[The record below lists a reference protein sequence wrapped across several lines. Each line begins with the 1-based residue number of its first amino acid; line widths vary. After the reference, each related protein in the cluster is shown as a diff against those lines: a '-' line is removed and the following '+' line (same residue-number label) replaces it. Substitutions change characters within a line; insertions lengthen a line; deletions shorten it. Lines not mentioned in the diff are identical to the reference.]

1 MKEDA
6 VKERIEQ
13 IEQEECEKQ
22 KKLLTT
28 RRSSSSVLRQSYS
41 AQPST
46 DVVVV
51 ERSALSE
58 PIPRHTQFVSFLI
71 LESLNLF
78 LLHNL
83 LKFSIFIIFFGI
95 SPKLYYFCERISIF

>member
-22 KKLLTT
+22 KKQLLTT

-46 DVVVV
+46 DVVVA

-71 LESLNLF
+71 LEC
-78 LLHNL
+78 LLIH
-83 LKFSIFIIFFGI
+83 FCFIV
-95 SPKLYYFCERISIF
+95 Y

>member
-13 IEQEECEKQ
+13 IEQEEREKQ
-22 KKLLTT
+22 KKISTT
-28 RRSSSSVLRQSYS
+28 RRSSSPVLRQSYS
-41 AQPST
+41 AQQST

-83 LKFSIFIIFFGI
+83 LVA
-95 SPKLYYFCERISIF
+95 YV

>member
-13 IEQEECEKQ
+13 IEQEEREKQ
-22 KKLLTT
+22 KKLSAT
-28 RRSSSSVLRQSYS
+28 RRSSSPVLRQSYS
-41 AQPST
+41 TQPTT

-58 PIPRHTQFVSFLI
+58 PIPRHTQFVSFL
-71 LESLNLF
+71 LLKSLN
-78 LLHNL
+78 
-83 LKFSIFIIFFGI
+83 
-95 SPKLYYFCERISIF
+95 